1 MDDLSPYDEEGVAG
15 DTGHAGFVHLRVH
28 SAYSLSESTLQIAK
42 LAELAAQDRQPALA
56 ITDSFNM
63 FGAFEFSEK
72 MQAKGV
78 QPVIGAVVQIADT
91 SGSGEVALLA
101 QNETGY
107 IHLSHLIS
115 AALLDSEA
123 TASPVI
129 AAADLAERAEGLILL
144 SGGLRAGFVGG
155 AAASEQTRLLHNRVD
170 WLQAHFGDRAY
181 IEIQRHG
188 RPSEAEAEAL
198 LLAEADRTNM
208 GIVATNDCHFDEQSM
223 YVSQKVLHCIASSER
238 LASMEDSGIT
248 PHHFFKTAAQ
258 MKRLFADL
266 PEAIE
271 NSLVIAQ
278 RCSFVV
284 GRRDPILP
292 STEAEDE
299 AQQLR
304 VLARQGLAD
313 RLARL
318 KAMEKPYYDG
328 NAEELKAYEDRLEME
343 LDIIISMGFS
353 GYFLI
358 VSDFIRWSK
367 DNHIAV
373 GPGRGSGAGS
383 VVAWALLIT
392 DLDPL
397 RWGLLFERF
406 LNPERVS
413 MPDFDIDFCQERREE
428 VIRYVQNKYGHDKVA
443 QIITFGTLQARAALR
458 DVGRVLDMPYG
469 LVDRVAKMVPSN
481 PAAPVSIGQA
491 LKSEDELRRLY
502 DEDEQVAHLITTAR
516 KLEGLYRHV
525 STHAAGLVIADRA
538 LPELVP
544 VYRDPRSDMPVTQF
558 NMKSVEQVG
567 LVKFDFLGL
576 KTLTVIEKAVALLKR
591 RNIDIDI
598 NAIPL
603 DDAKTYEMLSDGDT
617 VGVFQLESSGMR
629 DVLRG
634 LKPDRFE
641 DIIAVVALYR
651 PGPMENIPVYI
662 SRKHGR
668 EPVSYMHPLLEPIL
682 DETYGIMIYQEQV
695 QQAARDLAGYT
706 LGGADLLRRAMGKK
720 IKEEMDEQREIFIK
734 GASQN
739 DIDNRLASDI
749 FDQIASFAG
758 YGFNKSHAAAYALVC
773 YQTAWLKA
781 NHPVEFLAAS
791 MALDAGN
798 TDKLAVFRQDCL
810 YKEISVLP
818 PDLNRSES
826 SFSVQRD
833 EKGGWGIRYAL
844 GAVRNV
850 GADAMEKL
858 VALRDADGVFTSLDD
873 LARRLPREGANKRQL
888 ENLVKAGAFDSL
900 HENRRQIFEALDQL
914 LGQSD
919 FYRREAE
926 SSQSSLFGA
935 DSTDAAPTF
944 RFSEGP
950 DWTQSERLKLEFEA
964 LGLYLSS
971 HPLDSYHAQL
981 DKLKVT
987 PSNQLAQAMRGQLSA
1002 RVRLAG
1008 KISSVQ
1014 ERVSAKGN
1022 RFAFVQLTD
1031 KAGMF
1036 EATFFSEALNA
1047 ARPFLDSDA
1056 PVLLSADAKQEND
1069 TIRLLAVGL
1078 QSLDEAIAMHH
1089 SGLGLKIADASCLVP
1104 IKDALREDGGGLA
1117 PLKFVVVDG
1126 MREIEISLPNRFR
1139 LSGNLRQKLHTIPG
1153 IIQMFEI

>member
-1 MDDLSPYDEEGVAG
+1 
-15 DTGHAGFVHLRVH
+15 
-28 SAYSLSESTLQIAK
+28 
-42 LAELAAQDRQPALA
+42 
-56 ITDSFNM
+56 
-63 FGAFEFSEK
+63 
-72 MQAKGV
+72 
-78 QPVIGAVVQIADT
+78 
-91 SGSGEVALLA
+91 
-101 QNETGY
+101 
-107 IHLSHLIS
+107 
-115 AALLDSEA
+115 
-123 TASPVI
+123 
-129 AAADLAERAEGLILL
+129 
-144 SGGLRAGFVGG
+144 
-155 AAASEQTRLLHNRVD
+155 
-170 WLQAHFGDRAY
+170 
-181 IEIQRHG
+181 
-188 RPSEAEAEAL
+188 
-198 LLAEADRTNM
+198 
-208 GIVATNDCHFDEQSM
+208 
-223 YVSQKVLHCIASSER
+223 
-238 LASMEDSGIT
+238 
-248 PHHFFKTAAQ
+248 
-258 MKRLFADL
+258 
-266 PEAIE
+266 
-271 NSLVIAQ
+271 
-278 RCSFVV
+278 
-284 GRRDPILP
+284 
-292 STEAEDE
+292 
-299 AQQLR
+299 
-304 VLARQGLAD
+304 
-313 RLARL
+313 
-318 KAMEKPYYDG
+318 
-328 NAEELKAYEDRLEME
+328 
-343 LDIIISMGFS
+343 
-353 GYFLI
+353 
-358 VSDFIRWSK
+358 
-367 DNHIAV
+367 
-373 GPGRGSGAGS
+373 
-383 VVAWALLIT
+383 
-392 DLDPL
+392 
-397 RWGLLFERF
+397 
-406 LNPERVS
+406 
-413 MPDFDIDFCQERREE
+413 
-428 VIRYVQNKYGHDKVA
+428 
-443 QIITFGTLQARAALR
+443 
-458 DVGRVLDMPYG
+458 
-469 LVDRVAKMVPSN
+469 
-481 PAAPVSIGQA
+481 
-491 LKSEDELRRLY
+491 
-502 DEDEQVAHLITTAR
+502 
-516 KLEGLYRHV
+516 
-525 STHAAGLVIADRA
+525 
-538 LPELVP
+538 
-544 VYRDPRSDMPVTQF
+544 
-558 NMKSVEQVG
+558 
-567 LVKFDFLGL
+567 
-576 KTLTVIEKAVALLKR
+576 
-591 RNIDIDI
+591 
-598 NAIPL
+598 
-603 DDAKTYEMLSDGDT
+603 
-617 VGVFQLESSGMR
+617 
-629 DVLRG
+629 
-634 LKPDRFE
+634 
-641 DIIAVVALYR
+641 
-651 PGPMENIPVYI
+651 MENIPVYI
-662 SRKHGR
+662 NRKHGR

-734 GASQN
+734 GASEN

-818 PDLNRSES
+818 PDLNRSEG
-826 SFSVQRD
+826 SFSVQKD
-833 EKGGWGIRYAL
+833 EKGSLGIRYAL

-935 DSTDAAPTF
+935 DSTDAAPAF

-950 DWTQSERLKLEFEA
+950 DWTQSDRLKLEFEA

-987 PSNQLAQAMRGQLSA
+987 PSNQLAQAMRGQMSA

-1139 LSGNLRQKLHTIPG
+1139 LSGALRQKLHTIPG

>member
-1 MDDLSPYDEEGVAG
+1 MDDLSPYEEEGVAG
-15 DTGHAGFVHLRVH
+15 QAGHAGFVHLRVH

-72 MQAKGV
+72 MQAKNV
-78 QPVIGAVVQIADT
+78 QPLIGAVVQIADT
-91 SGSGEVALLA
+91 HGAGEAVLLA

-123 TASPVI
+123 TATPAI
-129 AAADLAERAEGLILL
+129 AAADLAERAEGLIVL

-155 AAASEQTRLLHNRVD
+155 AAANEQTRLLHNRVD
-170 WLQAHFGDRAY
+170 WLHAHFGDRAY

-258 MKRLFADL
+258 MKKLFADL

-304 VLARQGLAD
+304 LLARQGLAD
-313 RLARL
+313 RLASL
-318 KAMEKPYYDG
+318 KAMEKPYYEGGAD
-328 NAEELKAYEDRLEME
+328 AAKAYEDRLEME

-491 LKSEDELRRLY
+491 LKSEDELRRLH

-591 RNIDIDI
+591 RDINIDI

-662 SRKHGR
+662 NRKHGR

-739 DIDNRLASDI
+739 DIDNRLASEI

-818 PDLNRSES
+818 PDLNRSEG
-826 SFSVQRD
+826 SFSVQKD
-833 EKGGWGIRYAL
+833 AKGGWGIRYAL

-858 VALRDADGVFTSLDD
+858 VAMRDADGVFTSLDD

-935 DSTDAAPTF
+935 DSTDAAPAF

-1117 PLKFVVVDG
+1117 PLKFVVIDG

-1139 LSGNLRQKLHTIPG
+1139 LSGGLRQKLHTIPG